1 MGKVFS
7 GARKDLVKICTKK
20 EKKGAENTGK

>member
-7 GARKDLVKICTKK
+7 VAGKDLVEICTKK